1 MYSRIFLTP
10 GSAKR
15 TSQTSVLNKYLPPP
29 PSPER
34 TKRQHAYHVCL
45 HAAGRT
51 LGAQASSTNQ
61 QVLTLSDPN
70 GDARAIVSGASQ
82 AEAHL
87 KELNQPQHV
96 QLDKAT
102 VAEQDR
108 FYTGPMDVDE
118 AAIKLAEQINQTY
131 WDSPGDVEC

>member
-1 MYSRIFLTP
+1 MRF
-10 GSAKR
+10 
-15 TSQTSVLNKYLPPP
+15 
-29 PSPER
+29 
-34 TKRQHAYHVCL
+34 L

-70 GDARAIVSGASQ
+70 GDARAVVSGASQ

-87 KELNQPQHV
+87 KELNQPQHA
-96 QLDKAT
+96 QMDKAT

-108 FYTGPMDVDE
+108 FYTGPMDVNE

-131 WDSPGDVEC
+131 WDAPGDYEC

>member
-1 MYSRIFLTP
+1 MCIVN
-10 GSAKR
+10 
-15 TSQTSVLNKYLPPP
+15 VLLNSLCNQYL
-29 PSPER
+29 SLQEHNMH
-34 TKRQHAYHVCL
+34 TDL

-70 GDARAIVSGASQ
+70 GDARAVVTGASQ

-87 KELNQPQHV
+87 KELNQPQRV

-131 WDSPGDVEC
+131 WDAPGDYQC